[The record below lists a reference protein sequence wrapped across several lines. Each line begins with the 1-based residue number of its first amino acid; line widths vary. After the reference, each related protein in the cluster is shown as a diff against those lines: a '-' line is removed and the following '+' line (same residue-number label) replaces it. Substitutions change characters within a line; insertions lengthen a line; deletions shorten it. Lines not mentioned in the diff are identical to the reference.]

1 MSLLQEIEQF
11 GLADC
16 PQNDKYKIDHVRIL
30 NAYLSRLTTGDIE
43 SIVKQ
48 NNICDREML
57 NGNANS
63 QLAAQAG
70 MYAAI
75 SQSIENLIR
84 YDKLL
89 IESILRDCIKD
100 R

>member
-43 SIVKQ
+43 NIVKQ
-48 NNICDREML
+48 NNVCDQEML
-57 NGNANS
+57 NGNNNS
-63 QLAAQAG
+63 QLAARAG

-84 YDKLL
+84 HDKLL
-89 IESILRDCIKD
+89 IESILRDCLKD

>member
-1 MSLLQEIEQF
+1 MSLLQEMEQF

-30 NAYLSRLTTGDIE
+30 NAYISRLTTGDIE

-48 NNICDREML
+48 NSICDREML

-63 QLAAQAG
+63 QLAAQSG

-75 SQSIENLIR
+75 CQSIENLPR
-84 YDKLL
+84 YDKVL
-89 IESILRDCIKD
+89 IESVLRDCIKD